1 MVYLL
6 PVFTYSL
13 LKKNFQGKI
22 AIIEAGRRLGG
33 RSTKRKR
40 KKYKNWELNHGSP
53 HFNICNSAKDL
64 LLQNFVEDLLKRN
77 FIKLDDSDLIELAM
91 NPKLDTLKDCEFYS
105 GKNYVSSSSM
115 SELSENIIS
124 CNNIKN
130 QIDFYFQTLIIN
142 LEFINNKWILTSKEE
157 INLGLTILSV
167 QVICFYIRGQLRYS
181 IQLIFH
187 YA

>member
-1 MVYLL
+1 MDNKNVYDLL
-6 PVFTYSL
+6 IIGGGISSSVFTYSL

-33 RSTKRKR
+33 RSTTRKS

-64 LLQNFVEDLLKRN
+64 LLQNFVDDLLKRN

-142 LEFINNKWILTSKEE
+142 LEFINNKWILTSKEGDKFRS
-157 INLGLTILSV
+157 NYL
-167 QVICFYIRGQLRYS
+167 IC
-181 IQLIFH
+181 
-187 YA
+187 